1 MTEDSET
8 LRLIEDS
15 GRSFAADWGGIAPT
29 RKRLQQ
35 PLERDRAVWKAVV
48 DQGWIGLMV
57 PETKGGLGLSA
68 RALITLAQQLG
79 RGLMTAPVLPA
90 IATSVALARME
101 TTRAD
106 ALLAENLSGARLYLA
121 SLPDLG
127 GAPDLVAEAGP
138 EGIHSC
144 LHDSHEV
151 DGVIVFDIE
160 RGRAGCL
167 PLTSRNEVT
176 FQPTIDGGSVGSV
189 AIHSIPDEYLVA
201 SRTAPSSV
209 LGELRDLLAI
219 GSAAMLIGCAKS
231 ALDIS
236 IDYLKTRKQFG
247 APIGSFQALQH
258 RAATLHVRLASTE
271 SFLCEASSCFDGP
284 NRSAACAAVR
294 SRAADC
300 ALDIVKEAVQFHG
313 AIGFADEHD
322 IGLYFRRVIALA
334 AWHGNSAQWRKEF
347 FATAGLDYS
356 KAG

>member
-1 MTEDSET
+1 MMEDNET
-8 LRLIEDS
+8 LRLIGDS
-15 GRSFAADWGGIAPT
+15 GRSFAADWGGAART
-29 RKRLQQ
+29 RKHLQK
-35 PLERDRAVWKAVV
+35 PLERDRAVWNAVV

-57 PETKGGLGLSA
+57 PEAKGGLGLSA
-68 RALITLAQQLG
+68 RAFITLAQQLG

-90 IATSVALARME
+90 IAASVALARME
-101 TTRAD
+101 TTGAD
-106 ALLAENLSGARLYLA
+106 ALLAENLSGERLYLA
-121 SLPDLG
+121 SLPDRG
-127 GAPDLVAEAGP
+127 GSPDLAAKAGP
-138 EGIHSC
+138 EDIHGR
-144 LHDSHEV
+144 LHDSHEA
-151 DGVIVFDIE
+151 DDVIVFDLE
-160 RGRAGCL
+160 RGRVGCL

-189 AIHSIPDEYLVA
+189 AIRSIPDEYLVA
-201 SRTAPSSV
+201 SGPALIPI
-209 LGELRDLLAI
+209 LAELRDLLAI

-236 IDYLKTRKQFG
+236 IEYLKTRKQFG

-271 SFLCEASSCFDGP
+271 SFLGEASSCFDGP

-334 AWHGNSAQWRKEF
+334 AWHGNSAQWRKVYF
-347 FATAGLDYS
+347 DSACLAYADAG
-356 KAG
+356 